1 MNIINID
8 QWHFP
13 SGGQACPALYG
24 DRRDFLK
31 ASLALAI
38 ATLFGG
44 GMAKAGKV
52 LKIVALGDSLT
63 AGYNLPADAAFPS
76 QLEKAL
82 KGAGFDVQVV
92 NAGVSG
98 DTTADGLARLDWSF
112 GEGADAAIVELG
124 ANDML
129 RGLDPAIPRRNLE
142 AIFDKLKA
150 RKIPFLIAGMAATPS
165 YGDDYRKA
173 FDPIYPQL
181 AQKYGA
187 PLYPFFLDGVM
198 GVKGMQLQDGLHP
211 TREGVAHI
219 VDAMLPMVEAF
230 LKSLPTAG

>member
-1 MNIINID
+1 VSAAEVSD
-8 QWHFP
+8 
-13 SGGQACPALYG
+13 SQARERLAGPALYG
-24 DRRDFLK
+24 ERRQILK
-31 ASLALAI
+31 AALALAI

-44 GMAKAGKV
+44 DKAKAGKV

-63 AGYNLPADAAFPS
+63 AGYNLPADAAFPA

-82 KGAGFDVQVV
+82 KGAGFEVQVA

-98 DTTADGLARLDWSF
+98 DTTADGLNRFDWSF

-129 RGLDPAIPRRNLE
+129 RGLDPKIPQRNLE
-142 AIFDKLKA
+142 TIFGKLKE
-150 RKIPFLIAGMAATPS
+150 RKIPFLIAGMVASPS
-165 YGDDYRKA
+165 LGEDYGKA
-173 FDPIYPQL
+173 FNPIYPQL
-181 AQKYGA
+181 AQKYDA

-198 GVKGMQLQDGLHP
+198 GVKGMQLPDGLHP
-211 TREGVAHI
+211 NREGVAHI
-219 VDAMLPMVEAF
+219 VEAMLPMLESF